1 MQIFLASLL
10 VIGLAVLAMSL
21 GVILGRPALRGSCG
35 GDCLQCAA
43 GCGGNVIAR
52 NTEETG

>member
-10 VIGLAVLAMSL
+10 VISLAVLAMSL

-35 GDCLQCAA
+35 GDCLRCGA
-43 GCGGNVIAR
+43 GCGGKTIAVD
-52 NTEETG
+52 TEETG